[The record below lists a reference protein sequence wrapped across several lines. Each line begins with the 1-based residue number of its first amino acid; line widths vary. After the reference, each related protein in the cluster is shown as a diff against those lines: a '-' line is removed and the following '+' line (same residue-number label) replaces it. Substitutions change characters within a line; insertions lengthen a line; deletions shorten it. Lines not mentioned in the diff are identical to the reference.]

1 MKTAFNLCYEILLK
15 LYNTVYPLKNITLS
29 NYDPKFVTPHIKL
42 RLRNRLMHRKRRR
55 KLTITAQIN
64 RRITRTNAAKL
75 SSVGRGG
82 KEVWQAVRQAAE
94 KSKPIDTKYP
104 VDAETLNQHFAN
116 ISTDKSYQMP
126 LLKATVDKFT
136 TFFSEEYV
144 FHLLD
149 TVRPSVT
156 GLDKISSW
164 FLRISAPLIS
174 VPTAYIFNT
183 SHCPLWC
190 QTSGSP
196 APLRQS
202 QSSRHH

>member
-1 MKTAFNLCYEILLK
+1 MLACLLFH
-15 LYNTVYPLKNITLS
+15 T
-29 NYDPKFVTPHIKL
+29 
-42 RLRNRLMHRKRRR
+42 
-55 KLTITAQIN
+55 Q
-64 RRITRTNAAKL
+64 
-75 SSVGRGG
+75 
-82 KEVWQAVRQAAE
+82 EVWQAVRQATG
-94 KSKPIDTKYP
+94 KSKPTDTIYP
-104 VDAETLNQHFAN
+104 VDADTLNQHFAN

-183 SHCPLWC
+183 SRPGEIKLHY
-190 QTSGSP
+190 TSPEDHVTTDLPGLQANFSYSC
-196 APLRQS
+196 AFQAI
-202 QSSRHH
+202 